1 MIKNA
6 TTQTTTT
13 EASTMNTNNTNTEES
28 TMDTT
33 TPQYAV
39 ITAAHD
45 THEAEMIAA
54 RAANANNETFNAIHS
69 RYRAVVRRALVQAS
83 AASDAAFHAANNNT
97 D

>member
-1 MIKNA
+1 MIYTP
-6 TTQTTTT
+6 TTQTESETMTTPT
-13 EASTMNTNNTNTEES
+13 TTNTEES